1 MCVGGRDEY
10 MCWCVYAAYA
20 CFCVWGHRC
29 VQVYVDTYADVFRDP
44 NLMAGGISSH
54 SVALILY
61 IETGP

>member
-1 MCVGGRDEY
+1 MCVGGGDEY
-10 MCWCVYAAYA
+10 VLVCVCCICMLLCMRTQVCAGV
-20 CFCVWGHRC
+20 CGH
-29 VQVYVDTYADVFRDP
+29 ADVFRDA